1 MAKPTGLEIP
11 SPLSLAIPV
20 RNSFSG
26 SVSYIFYLNYEKYN
40 IAFSENDS
48 EKIEGFGV
56 TVDEVHFHAQCWTCL
71 RITLHFQKMI
81 PRKSKASELQ

>member
-26 SVSYIFYLNYEKYN
+26 FASYIFYLNYEKYN

-48 EKIEGFGV
+48 
-56 TVDEVHFHAQCWTCL
+56 
-71 RITLHFQKMI
+71 
-81 PRKSKASELQ
+81 

>member
-20 RNSFSG
+20 RNSLSG
-26 SVSYIFYLNYEKYN
+26 FASFIFYLK
-40 IAFSENDS
+40 
-48 EKIEGFGV
+48 
-56 TVDEVHFHAQCWTCL
+56 
-71 RITLHFQKMI
+71 HFQKMI